1 MAIASKVKA
10 AVANGFDK
18 TKVASVAATTA
29 VMVGMSQVMPVF
41 CALNPDG
48 IDIETIIGSILGII
62 LTIARY
68 VGVVLRTYAVFQL
81 VMSFKNDDAEGKSRA
96 TQLLVVSAVLIGLK
110 KLMSVLLSKIG
121 ITIVMPS

>member
-62 LTIARY
+62 LTIAMY
-68 VGVVLRTYAVFQL
+68 VGVVLLTYADFQL

>member
-62 LTIARY
+62 LTIAMY
-68 VGVVLRTYAVFQL
+68 VGIVLLTYAVFQL

>member
-62 LTIARY
+62 LTIAMY
-68 VGVVLRTYAVFQL
+68 VGVVLLTYAVFQL
-81 VMSFKNDDAEGKSRA
+81 VMSFKNDDAEGQSRA
-96 TQLLVVSAVLIGLK
+96 TQLLGVSAVLIGLK

>member
-48 IDIETIIGSILGII
+48 SDIETIIGSILGII
-62 LTIARY
+62 LTIAMY
-68 VGVVLRTYAVFQL
+68 VGVVLLTYAVFQL

>member
-10 AVANGFDK
+10 AVVNGFDK
-18 TKVASVAATTA
+18 TKVASAAATTA

-48 IDIETIIGSILGII
+48 IDIESIIGSILGII
-62 LTIARY
+62 LTIAMY
-68 VGVVLRTYAVFQL
+68 VGVVLLTYSIFQL

-96 TQLLVVSAVLIGLK
+96 TQLLVVSAVLMGLK
-110 KLMSVLLSKIG
+110 KIMSVLLSKIG
-121 ITIVMPS
+121 ITVVMPS

>member
-62 LTIARY
+62 LTIAMY
-68 VGVVLRTYAVFQL
+68 VGVVLLTYAVFQL
-81 VMSFKNDDAEGKSRA
+81 VRSFKNDDAEGKSRA

>member
-18 TKVASVAATTA
+18 TKVASAAATTA

-62 LTIARY
+62 LTIAMY
-68 VGVVLRTYAVFQL
+68 VGVVLLTYAIFQL

>member
-41 CALNPDG
+41 CALNPEG

-62 LTIARY
+62 LTIAMY
-68 VGVVLRTYAVFQL
+68 VGVVLLTYAVFQL

-121 ITIVMPS
+121 IAIVMPS

>member
-62 LTIARY
+62 LTIAMY
-68 VGVVLRTYAVFQL
+68 VGVVLLTYAVFQL

>member
-41 CALNPDG
+41 CALNPEG

-62 LTIARY
+62 LTIAMY
-68 VGVVLRTYAVFQL
+68 VGVVLLTYAVFQL